1 MKVIAEMW
9 TWSTADSKRKVGERT
24 SDHIRG
30 ELLPPERRGLEAG
43 GCLFQAMGIGLRRGS
58 LPLLRE
64 DRRAVTVVS
73 DTRVNTKTG

>member
-30 ELLPPERRGLEAG
+30 ELSRRSVEGWRLVGAY
-43 GCLFQAMGIGLRRGS
+43 FKQWGS
-58 LPLLRE
+58 GFEGDHYLYFEKIVEP
-64 DRRAVTVVS
+64 
-73 DTRVNTKTG
+73 